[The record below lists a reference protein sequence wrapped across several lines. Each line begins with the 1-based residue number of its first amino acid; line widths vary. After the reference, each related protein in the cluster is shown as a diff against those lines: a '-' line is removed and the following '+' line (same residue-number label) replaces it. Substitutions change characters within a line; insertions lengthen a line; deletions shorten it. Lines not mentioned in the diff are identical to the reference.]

1 MANIIAIPEITFKN
15 SLKKHHIV
23 FTLIEKVAEK
33 IKLIPQ
39 YERLRTEIE
48 LVKTVANIVEN
59 MISKKNKKQKQPI
72 DKKQLVVDA
81 LSAVFSYSDTEKELI
96 ASLIDYLFNN
106 DQIKKMGIY
115 KLSKNYFISWTN
127 TKYLK

>member
-1 MANIIAIPEITFKN
+1 MANTLTIPEITFKN
-15 SLKKHHIV
+15 SLKKHILV
-23 FTLIEKVAEK
+23 YTLIEKVAEK

-59 MISKKNKKQKQPI
+59 MVSKKNKKSKQPI

-81 LSAVFSYSDTEKELI
+81 LSAVFSYSEPEKDLI
-96 ASLIDYLFNN
+96 VSLISYLFNN
-106 DQIKKMGIY
+106 DQIKRIGIY
-115 KLSKNYFISWTN
+115 KLTKNYFVSWTS
-127 TKYLK
+127 KKSLK

>member
-1 MANIIAIPEITFKN
+1 MANILTVPDITFKN
-15 SLKKHHIV
+15 SLKKHNLV
-23 FTLIEKVAEK
+23 FGLIEKVAEK

-39 YERLRTEIE
+39 HEKLRVEIE
-48 LVKTVANIVEN
+48 LVKTVCNIVEN

-96 ASLIDYLFNN
+96 ISLIDYLFNN

-115 KLSKNYFISWTN
+115 KLTKNYFVSWTN
-127 TKYLK
+127 AKYLK